1 MGFNGA
7 KTKLFCA
14 GFNSN
19 KITELKH
26 NVFNNFVQHVIDQS
40 SEVNKSFYLRATE
53 PTTVCHG
60 KQFLCPA
67 LSYTN

>member
-26 NVFNNFVQHVIDQS
+26 NVFNNFVQHVID
-40 SEVNKSFYLRATE
+40 
-53 PTTVCHG
+53 
-60 KQFLCPA
+60 
-67 LSYTN
+67 